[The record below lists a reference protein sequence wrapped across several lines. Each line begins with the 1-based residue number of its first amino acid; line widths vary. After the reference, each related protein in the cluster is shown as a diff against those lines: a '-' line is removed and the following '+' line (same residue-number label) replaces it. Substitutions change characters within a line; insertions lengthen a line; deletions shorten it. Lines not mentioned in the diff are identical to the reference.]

1 MKALKSLHVHREIR
15 RQLDA
20 RSLASVGTV
29 RYVTALK
36 RHFFRRSVVFST
48 SATFGSRQEV
58 VKNFSQQ
65 CSVSRQSTS
74 ITGLCHQSERPY
86 QCGSEEA
93 SCERRAKDP
102 EKHNSNCQPQIGGR
116 GNNKPKRSGIDD
128 PSTPQSAARNAAE
141 RDSRKACWPRR
152 VVAKRP
158 WERMFNSRS
167 FQQFQDQSVVG
178 GRACAAIHD
187 LLSNDFDRR
196 RFDGRRRKYR
206 AIAVVDRATPEPG
219 RMGFSS
225 PDLREAAI
233 I

>member
-1 MKALKSLHVHREIR
+1 MFTARYADSSMRVHWH
-15 RQLDA
+15 Q
-20 RSLASVGTV
+20 SVLSGTSPHSSV
-29 RYVTALK
+29 I
-36 RHFFRRSVVFST
+36 FFWRSVVFST

-102 EKHNSNCQPQIGGR
+102 EKHNGNCQPQISGR

-128 PSTPQSAARNAAE
+128 PSAPQSAARNAAE

-167 FQQFQDQSVVG
+167 FQQFQDQSVV
-178 GRACAAIHD
+178 
-187 LLSNDFDRR
+187 RR
-196 RFDGRRRKYR
+196 
-206 AIAVVDRATPEPG
+206 T
-219 RMGFSS
+219 RMCGDPRSS
-225 PDLREAAI
+225 IEWLRPSALRWAPPQI
-233 I
+233 SRDCCR